1 MNYLIID
8 DEPLAHRV
16 IERYTEKLPYLT
28 KIGNAYDAFEGFE
41 ILNSVL
47 VELIF
52 LDINMPKLKGLEF
65 LRTLAKP
72 PTVIITSAYRE
83 YALEGFELNVC
94 DYLLKPFSF
103 ERFLT
108 AVNKA
113 IALEKKEQPTS
124 LSEINMI
131 ASPVPSKKIFIKGDR
146 KYHQIALA
154 DICYLESY
162 GSYVKIY
169 LKDQMILTHETTTHF
184 EKLLPKSTFLRVHKS
199 YIIAIPKIETV
210 EGNRLKIKDKLI
222 PIGNFYKKE
231 VQLLI
236 KRR

>member
-16 IERYTEKLPYLT
+16 IEKFAQALPSLQ
-28 KIGNAYDAFEGFE
+28 KMGNAYDAFEGFE
-41 ILNSVL
+41 LLNTSKVA
-47 VELIF
+47 LIF
-52 LDINMPKLKGLEF
+52 LDINMPKLKGLDF
-65 LRTLAKP
+65 LRTLSNP
-72 PTVIITSAYRE
+72 PIVIITSAYRE

-113 IALEKKEQPTS
+113 LALQKVDNTPIESTKSVGLNS
-124 LSEINMI
+124 LSLE
-131 ASPVPSKKIFIKGDR
+131 KIFIKGDR
-146 KYHQIALA
+146 KYHQIALS

-169 LKDQMILTHETTTHF
+169 LADQMILTHETTSHF

-210 EGNRLKIKDKLI
+210 EGNRLKIRDKLI

-231 VQLLI
+231 VQQLI
-236 KRR
+236 KGR

>member
-16 IERYTEKLPYLT
+16 IEKFAQELPTLQ
-28 KIGNAYDAFEGFE
+28 KAGNAYDAFEGFAC
-41 ILNSVL
+41 LNSTKVA
-47 VELIF
+47 LIF
-52 LDINMPKLKGLEF
+52 LDINMPKLKGLDF
-65 LRTLAKP
+65 LRTLANP
-72 PTVIITSAYRE
+72 PIVIITSAYRE

-103 ERFLT
+103 ERFLA

-113 IALEKKEQPTS
+113 LS
-124 LSEINMI
+124 LRKVEHLTIKSSEPIHL
-131 ASPVPSKKIFIKGDR
+131 PSAEKIFIKGDR
-146 KYHQIALA
+146 KYHQIALS

-169 LKDQMILTHETTTHF
+169 LADQMILTHETTSHF
-184 EKLLPKSTFLRVHKS
+184 EKILPKSTFLRVHKS

-210 EGNRLKIKDKLI
+210 EGNRLKIRDKLI

-231 VQLLI
+231 VQRLI
-236 KRR
+236 KG